1 MRGRYRFVGLV
12 MVGTVVLAAACGRA
26 EEGSRKDVVAAS
38 FPMAGVS
45 ARMDFKLQPLQ
56 EGELGADAED
66 PLYHRFL
73 HRCSGCHVAPSPIQ
87 RQAGSWPLIVDRMAR
102 NVEAAGLLPMEN
114 EEAEAIASLLQRHAP
129 DN

>member
-1 MRGRYRFVGLV
+1 
-12 MVGTVVLAAACGRA
+12 
-26 EEGSRKDVVAAS
+26 
-38 FPMAGVS
+38 
-45 ARMDFKLQPLQ
+45 MDFKLQPLQ